1 MTFRLLGVVSQ
12 KHQQNSLLMDTTCIG
27 SLSQQRRICMSKTL
41 QELLDE
47 ATPALET
54 VLWQILDE
62 IEDN

>member
-1 MTFRLLGVVSQ
+1 MA
-12 KHQQNSLLMDTTCIG
+12 
-27 SLSQQRRICMSKTL
+27 KTI

-62 IEDN
+62 IDAE

>member
-1 MTFRLLGVVSQ
+1 
-12 KHQQNSLLMDTTCIG
+12 
-27 SLSQQRRICMSKTL
+27 MSKTL

-62 IEDN
+62 IEGK

>member
-1 MTFRLLGVVSQ
+1 MKT
-12 KHQQNSLLMDTTCIG
+12 
-27 SLSQQRRICMSKTL
+27 KTL

-62 IEDN
+62 IEDK

>member
-1 MTFRLLGVVSQ
+1 MA
-12 KHQQNSLLMDTTCIG
+12 
-27 SLSQQRRICMSKTL
+27 KTL

-62 IEDN
+62 IESE

>member
-1 MTFRLLGVVSQ
+1 
-12 KHQQNSLLMDTTCIG
+12 
-27 SLSQQRRICMSKTL
+27 MSKTL

-62 IEDN
+62 VEE

>member
-1 MTFRLLGVVSQ
+1 
-12 KHQQNSLLMDTTCIG
+12 
-27 SLSQQRRICMSKTL
+27 MSKTL

-62 IEDN
+62 IESE

>member
-1 MTFRLLGVVSQ
+1 MA
-12 KHQQNSLLMDTTCIG
+12 
-27 SLSQQRRICMSKTL
+27 KTL

-62 IEDN
+62 IEE

>member
-1 MTFRLLGVVSQ
+1 MA
-12 KHQQNSLLMDTTCIG
+12 
-27 SLSQQRRICMSKTL
+27 KTL

-54 VLWQILDE
+54 VLWQIIDE

>member
-1 MTFRLLGVVSQ
+1 
-12 KHQQNSLLMDTTCIG
+12 
-27 SLSQQRRICMSKTL
+27 MSKTL

-62 IEDN
+62 IEGE